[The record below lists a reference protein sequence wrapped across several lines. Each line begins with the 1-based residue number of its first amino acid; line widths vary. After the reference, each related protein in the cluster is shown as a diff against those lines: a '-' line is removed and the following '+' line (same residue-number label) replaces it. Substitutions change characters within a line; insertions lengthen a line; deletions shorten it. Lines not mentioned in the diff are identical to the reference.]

1 MDQRAYLGHRAEGPV
16 NVGSIPK
23 FQVETR
29 RVLVLTATARGDT
42 VLLIVSMNKSHQQDH
57 RQNVSLEEEEGE
69 VQAGT
74 LESSDEL
81 QGEEQGQPQQI
92 LQAEENY
99 IQGEANGNLV
109 EDNVNIIEVEEAM
122 ENIAINEVNM
132 DTENESFSL
141 RISPPNTT
149 ESEEADTEN
158 DVMNFEEDCSYDATE
173 DDDDEYTY
181 TYEEVTDSDTEDVDE
196 S

>member
-1 MDQRAYLGHRAEGPV
+1 M

-42 VLLIVSMNKSHQQDH
+42 VLLIVSMNKSHKQDH
-57 RQNVSLEEEEGE
+57 RQNVSLEENHE
-69 VQAGT
+69 VQAGS

-81 QGEEQGQPQQI
+81 RGEEQEQHQQI

-99 IQGEANGNLV
+99 IQGGASGNLV
-109 EDNVNIIEVEEAM
+109 EENVNIIEESM
-122 ENIAINEVNM
+122 ENIAINDVIM
-132 DTENESFSL
+132 DTENESLSL
-141 RISPPNTT
+141 TISLPNTT
-149 ESEEADTEN
+149 ESEEAETEN
-158 DVMNFEEDCSYDATE
+158 DAMNFEEDCSYDATE
-173 DDDDEYTY
+173 EDDDEYTY
-181 TYEEVTDSDTEDVDE
+181 TYEEVTDSDTEDLDE

>member
-1 MDQRAYLGHRAEGPV
+1 M

-42 VLLIVSMNKSHQQDH
+42 VLLIVSMNKSHKQDH
-57 RQNVSLEEEEGE
+57 RQNVSLEENHE

-81 QGEEQGQPQQI
+81 RGEEQEQPQ
-92 LQAEENY
+92 QAEENY
-99 IQGEANGNLV
+99 IQGGASGNHV
-109 EDNVNIIEVEEAM
+109 EEDVNIIEESM
-122 ENIAINEVNM
+122 ENIAINDVNM

-149 ESEEADTEN
+149 ESEEAETEN

-173 DDDDEYTY
+173 DDDEYTY
-181 TYEEVTDSDTEDVDE
+181 TYEEVTDSDTEDVNE

>member
-1 MDQRAYLGHRAEGPV
+1 M

-81 QGEEQGQPQQI
+81 RGEEQGQPQQI

-99 IQGEANGNLV
+99 IQGGASGNLV
-109 EDNVNIIEVEEAM
+109 EDNVNIIEEAM
-122 ENIAINEVNM
+122 ENIAINDVNM

-158 DVMNFEEDCSYDATE
+158 DVMNFEEDCSYDGTE
-173 DDDDEYTY
+173 EDDDEYTY

>member
-1 MDQRAYLGHRAEGPV
+1 M

-57 RQNVSLEEEEGE
+57 RQNVSLEENHHSEEGE

-81 QGEEQGQPQQI
+81 RGEEQGQPQQI

-99 IQGEANGNLV
+99 IQGGANGNLV

-122 ENIAINEVNM
+122 ENIAINDVNM

-173 DDDDEYTY
+173 EDDDEYTY